1 MSSVS
6 SPKDQDDGD
15 SERWTT
21 LYLARSRLRPLV
33 LDALIFGAS
42 FVDPGTVADEVAAI
56 VEDAVREQFKLN
68 AAEYDLPFTDRHG
81 RSPRDGGPA

>member
-6 SPKDQDDGD
+6 SPKDHGD
-15 SERWTT
+15 SERWAT

-33 LDALIFGAS
+33 LNALISDAS

-68 AAEYDLPFTDRHG
+68 AAEFTDRHG
-81 RSPRDGGPA
+81 RSPR